1 MDLILKY
8 DKLLLDL
15 IHNGLSCAFLDK
27 VMPYIT
33 LLAEHGAVPIAL
45 SVALMLFPKT
55 RKSGYKMALALVMGL
70 IVVNLAVKPLA
81 ARIRPYDAFPG
92 VELLIDA
99 QSDYSFPSGHTL
111 ASFESAGVICQ
122 CYKKYAPPALIA
134 ACLVGLSRLYLYVHY
149 PTDVLFGAILGLC
162 FAVIACYIIDRSF
175 SEEKLRKRL

>member
-33 LLAEHGAVPIAL
+33 LLAEHGIVPIAL

-55 RKSGYKMALALVMGL
+55 RKSGYKMALALIMGL
-70 IVVNLAVKPLA
+70 IVVNLTVKPLA
-81 ARIRPYDAFPG
+81 ARVRPYDAFPG

-111 ASFESAGVICQ
+111 ASFECAGVIYM
-122 CYKKYAPPALIA
+122 CYKKYAPLAFAA

-149 PTDVLFGAILGLC
+149 PIDVLFGAILGLC
-162 FAVIACYIIDRSF
+162 FAVIACYVIDLVCSRRF
-175 SEEKLRKRL
+175 PRRKA